1 MSDNEMVRELAT
13 ALEPVKD
20 VCDRLMT
27 LVEQLIARVEVL
39 ELEVLKSKA
48 SPKRFES

>member
-1 MSDNEMVRELAT
+1 MSDHEMIRELTT

-27 LVEQLIARVEVL
+27 LVEQLVARVEVL
-39 ELEVLKSKA
+39 ELEILKSKA
-48 SPKRFES
+48 SPKRVES